1 MLSEA
6 GCHRI
11 RKRPASKKSADSTK
25 ASRTRFLTTGAGAAA
40 LGAVRTATGQT
51 PTAETKSLKDQVA
64 YGDRSHYVTCTL
76 IAPRIVPQGLYERV
90 VKLLGDT
97 GLTDLTV
104 LIGYFTS
111 ISMTLAA
118 YDVPSDAVGLKR

>member
-1 MLSEA
+1 
-6 GCHRI
+6 
-11 RKRPASKKSADSTK
+11 
-25 ASRTRFLTTGAGAAA
+25 LTTGAVAAGS
-40 LGAVRTATGQT
+40 GAVRTATGQT

-76 IAPRIVPQGLYERV
+76 IAPRIPQGLYERV